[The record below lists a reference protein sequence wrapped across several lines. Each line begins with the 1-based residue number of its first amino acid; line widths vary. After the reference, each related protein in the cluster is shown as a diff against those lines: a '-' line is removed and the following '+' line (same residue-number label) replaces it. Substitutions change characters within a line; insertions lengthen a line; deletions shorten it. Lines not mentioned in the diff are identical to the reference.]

1 MLRWLLVGLLLTG
14 LGVGFQRKWI
24 QLDFRKMATDLNMP
38 FLADPDPLRQFHFK
52 EGGM

>member
-24 QLDFRKMATDLNMP
+24 QVDFRKMVTDFNMP
-38 FLADPDPLRQFHFK
+38 FLADPDPVRQFRFK
-52 EGGM
+52 KGGL